1 MRTGWERGAAS
12 SLPPARPQRHTP
24 HGIPVSKRLLLAG
37 FGYFIAGAI
46 AELVAAGKIVNYGMS
61 EAAEATI
68 RRAHA
73 CIPSPRS
80 NL

>member
-1 MRTGWERGAAS
+1 
-12 SLPPARPQRHTP
+12 
-24 HGIPVSKRLLLAG
+24 VSKRLLLAG